1 SPEDNSGPFTLL
13 AVIGVLNAAVG
24 AYYYLRIV
32 VTMYLQPA
40 RQTVVPRGGW
50 PVALAVG
57 ACASLSLIL
66 GLFPGPIARASRAAA
81 QAAVYSPPAQ
91 PQVAVRSGPSPSSS
105 TKIPWVQN

>member
-1 SPEDNSGPFTLL
+1 MYLL
-13 AVIGVLNAAVG
+13 AIIGVLNAAVG

-50 PVALAVG
+50 PVALAVC

-66 GLFPGPIARASRAAA
+66 GLFPGPIARGSRAAA
-81 QAAVYSPPAQ
+81 LAAVDHPA
-91 PQVAVRSGPSPSSS
+91 PAGPRVILESNAS
-105 TKIPWVQN
+105 TALGVPWVQN